1 MPVTYAIDPVKRL
14 VVSQISDPATEN
26 EVHEHNRRLR
36 TDPLF
41 DPSYQQLAD
50 MTGVTQLL
58 VSTVTVR
65 ETALDSF
72 FAPGVRRAFVAT
84 SDGTFGMAR
93 MFALHAE
100 SLGQVVEVFRDRG
113 EAEAWLGI
121 R

>member
-1 MPVTYAIDPVKRL
+1 MAQISQDGIAERSDQPPCPGATMPVTYAIDPERRL
-14 VVSQISDPATEN
+14 VLSQISDPATEN

-50 MTGVTQLL
+50 MTGVTEIL

-84 SDGTFGMAR
+84 S
-93 MFALHAE
+93 
-100 SLGQVVEVFRDRG
+100 
-113 EAEAWLGI
+113 
-121 R
+121 